1 MACQSC
7 HHISSNITNHSS
19 TTLGPAS
26 FSIMAARNCSCLWQA
41 TRRHQRQYLRPKSS
55 HPQWS
60 KGTWPRC
67 PGADWRQKKMCYDC
81 VMSFFVLRALDF
93 LVVGCG
99 WNLVALLCLL
109 VTSCGGKHGFYAWE
123 PTTIEETHNH
133 ANVVLSSPLHLK
145 RHRNIMNYA
154 TCANLN
160 AGLCWYQKLNQGT
173 SRRIHSLLTVM
184 CCSHW
189 LLRR

>member
-1 MACQSC
+1 M
-7 HHISSNITNHSS
+7 SSYFIQHYQPQFNHTWSS
-19 TTLGPAS
+19 ILLNHGRTELLMPVTGHEETPKAIPKTQKQPPAM
-26 FSIMAARNCSCLWQA
+26 IKR
-41 TRRHQRQYLRPKSS
+41 YLAEVS
-55 HPQWS
+55 WS
-60 KGTWPRC
+60 WLE
-67 PGADWRQKKMCYDC
+67 AEKKMCYDC

-123 PTTIEETHNH
+123 PTMIEETHNH